1 MKTHAWLIRSAP
13 VAALLLAMA
22 SGCATPVAPPPLQ
35 PRVVTPPVQPSGPTP
50 QEQLAQEELTGQLV
64 KFGKL
69 RTVLVAREVVE
80 DPQRGEIKADEIRGA
95 LEQELVSRDFRLFSG
110 AVPPDSDVAELTR
123 KVKAHCVITLSAR
136 SKFVNSTGKFSKYR
150 ANAEIRAIR
159 GHDGTILAS
168 ARSEVMGPRNQDSE
182 RAGLLA
188 LRDAAPEI
196 SKQLIEQLLGKTD
209 QLLWAGLIVRNIP
222 TLERAHEIQRHIE
235 GKEFVSY
242 CELLEWN
249 RAERTATYEIIYG
262 LKHESD
268 IALLLS
274 QLAGAKI
281 TPTSYEPGRME
292 ALRKIMSNY
301 K

>member
-1 MKTHAWLIRSAP
+1 MKTRIWLTRIAP
-13 VAALLLAMA
+13 MGAVLLALA
-22 SGCATPVAPPPLQ
+22 AGCSTPMQPPPLQ
-35 PRVVTPPVQPSGPTP
+35 PRVVTPPIQPSGPTP
-50 QEQLAQEELTGQLV
+50 QEQLAQEEMTGQLV

-80 DPQRGEIKADEIRGA
+80 NPQQGEIRADEIRPA
-95 LEQELVSRDFRLFSG
+95 IEQELVARDFRLFSG
-110 AVPPDSDVAELTR
+110 SVPPDSDVAELTR
-123 KVKAHCVITLSAR
+123 KVKAHCVITVSAR

-150 ANAEIRAIR
+150 ATAEVRAIR

-168 ARSEVMGPRNQDSE
+168 ARSEVMGPRSQDSE
-182 RAGLLA
+182 RAGQLA

-196 SKQLIEQLLGKTD
+196 ARQLIEQLLGKTD

-235 GKEFVSY
+235 SKDYVSY

-249 RAERTATYEIIYG
+249 RADRTATYEIIYG

-268 IALLLS
+268 IALLMGQLS
-274 QLAGAKI
+274 GAKI
-281 TPTSYEPGRME
+281 TPSSYEPGRME